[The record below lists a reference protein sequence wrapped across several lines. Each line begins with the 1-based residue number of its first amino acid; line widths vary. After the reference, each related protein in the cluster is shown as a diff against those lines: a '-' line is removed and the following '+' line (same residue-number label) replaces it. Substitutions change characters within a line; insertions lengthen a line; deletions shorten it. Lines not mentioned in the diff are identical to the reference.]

1 MKYSPTA
8 DSIGHEIKAV
18 NHLMQRKMLLS
29 ASKSGVDKIT
39 VMHGWIINYLNENAE
54 KDIFQKDIESK
65 FSISRSTVTN
75 ILKLMEKKG
84 YITRKTV
91 DSDARL
97 KKIELT
103 ENGAEIGNILK
114 SVVIENEIYF
124 NNLLDDDEKENFLF
138 LIEKLRNKLENN

>member
-75 ILKLMEKKG
+75 ILKLMEKKD
-84 YITRKTV
+84 ILREKQ
-91 DSDARL
+91 
-97 KKIELT
+97 LT
-103 ENGAEIGNILK
+103 AMQ
-114 SVVIENEIYF
+114 
-124 NNLLDDDEKENFLF
+124 D
-138 LIEKLRNKLENN
+138 